1 VDARSNSGSDNAAPS
16 WIVVIDATASAI
28 PEARPA
34 AGRGSVRAPS
44 TPSYHGASMT
54 AGHDDLLRAAE
65 SLAARVPQ
73 PLAGLARLAYN
84 YRWSWTPGG
93 HDLFASIDP
102 VRWDRCGENPVRLL
116 GETGLEALARAATD
130 AELLE
135 RIEAVEDL
143 VRADL
148 ARPAAAAGAA
158 TPEHP
163 VAYFCAEFG
172 VHRSLPVYSGGLG
185 ALAGDILKESSDRAL
200 PLVAVGLMYRQGY
213 FRQRIDAGG
222 WQHEYWVDTDPE
234 RLPAALVTGADGA
247 PLTITVPVRGIEVT
261 AQIWRVDVGR
271 VPLYLLDTDRPENDL
286 AATWITSRL
295 YIGEPDARLAQ
306 YVLLGVGG
314 VRALAAMGIEPGLLH
329 LNEGHAAFISLE
341 AARAHGGALAD
352 GIAAARART
361 IFTTHTPVPA
371 GNDTYP
377 AAQVVEA
384 LGGLTA
390 SMGVDPMEVIRLGR
404 TRPDDD
410 REPFGVSQFALR
422 TSRAANGVS
431 RRHGEVARRM
441 WCDLWPGSA
450 VEEVP
455 IGHVTNGVH
464 VPTWIGGPMR
474 ALLDRHLGDG
484 WLDRAADPATWAGV
498 DGIPDEELWA
508 VRCRQ
513 RAALVDYVRTK
524 SVTDRLGRDEP
535 RGYVEA
541 AASSFDP
548 DALTV
553 GFARRLATYK
563 RLHLLV
569 QDADRALALL
579 GNGRPVQLV
588 LAGKAHPRDDDG
600 KRMVQ
605 HLFTFK
611 WAPEIGGR
619 VVYLDDYDLSSA
631 ARMVR
636 GCDVWLNLPRPPL
649 EASGTS
655 GMKSAVNGGLQL
667 SVLDGW
673 WAEGYDGEN
682 GWALPGDE
690 DHDHGAQDQ
699 RDGAELHRLL
709 EEEVSREFY
718 DRDES
723 GIPRAWL
730 ARVRA
735 SLKTNGPA
743 FSATRMMRDYE
754 ERFYAG
760 A

>member
-1 VDARSNSGSDNAAPS
+1 
-16 WIVVIDATASAI
+16 
-28 PEARPA
+28 
-34 AGRGSVRAPS
+34 
-44 TPSYHGASMT
+44 MT
-54 AGHDDLLRAAE
+54 AGHDDLAHAAE
-65 SLAARVPQ
+65 TLASRVPQ

-93 HDLFASIDP
+93 HELFASVDQA
-102 VRWDRCGENPVRLL
+102 RWDRCGENPVRLL
-116 GETGLEALARAATD
+116 GETGLESLARAASD
-130 AELLE
+130 HELLE
-135 RIEAVEDL
+135 RVDRVEQVVD
-143 VRADL
+143 ADL
-148 ARPAAAAGAA
+148 ARPAAPVDSAS
-158 TPEHP
+158 PERP
-163 VAYFCAEFG
+163 IAYFCAEFG

-247 PLTITVPVRGIEVT
+247 PITVTVPVRGIEVT

-271 VPLYLLDTDRPENDL
+271 VPLYLLDTERPENDL
-286 AATWITSRL
+286 AAKWITSRL
-295 YIGEPDARLAQ
+295 YVGEPDARLAQ
-306 YVLLGVGG
+306 YILLGVGG
-314 VRALAAMGIEPGLLH
+314 VRALEAMGIEPSILH

-341 AARAHGGALAD
+341 AARAHGGALEE
-352 GIAAARART
+352 GIAASRSRT

-384 LGGLTA
+384 LGGITA
-390 SMGVDPMEVIRLGR
+390 SMGVDPMEVIKLGR
-404 TRPDDD
+404 TRPDDEG
-410 REPFGVSQFALR
+410 EPFGVSQFALR

-441 WCDLWPGSA
+441 WSDLWPGKA
-450 VEEVP
+450 LDDVP

-464 VPTWIGGPMR
+464 VPTWLGGPMR
-474 ALLDRHLGDG
+474 ELLDRHLGDG
-484 WLDRAADPATWAGV
+484 WLDRAADPETWAAV
-498 DGIPDEELWA
+498 DAIPDEELWEI
-508 VRCRQ
+508 RCRQ
-513 RAALVDYVRTK
+513 RATLVDYVRTK

-535 RGYVEA
+535 RNYVEA
-541 AASSFDP
+541 AATSFDP

-682 GWALPGDE
+682 GWALPGEE
-690 DHDHGAQDQ
+690 DPDHGAQDH

-709 EEEVSREFY
+709 DEEVSREFY

-735 SLKTNGPA
+735 SLKTNGPG
-743 FSATRMMRDYE
+743 FSATRMMRDYV
-754 ERFYAG
+754 ERFYSRG
-760 A
+760 

>member
-1 VDARSNSGSDNAAPS
+1 MP
-16 WIVVIDATASAI
+16 
-28 PEARPA
+28 
-34 AGRGSVRAPS
+34 RAPQRRCH
-44 TPSYHGASMT
+44 HGAAMT
-54 AGHDDLLRAAE
+54 AGHDELLRAADA
-65 SLAARVPQ
+65 LAARVPQ
-73 PLAGLARLAYN
+73 PLAPLARLAFN

-93 HDLFASIDP
+93 PDLFASIDP
-102 VRWDRCGENPVRLL
+102 ARWERCGENPVRLL
-116 GETGLEALARAATD
+116 GEVGSEALERAASD
-130 AELLE
+130 GALLE
-135 RIEAVEDL
+135 RLAAVDAT

-148 ARPAAAAGAA
+148 DRPFADAPA
-158 TPEHP
+158 TPEQP
-163 VAYFCAEFG
+163 IAYFCAEFG
-172 VHRSLPVYSGGLG
+172 VHRSLPIYSGGLG

-200 PLVAVGLMYRQGY
+200 PLVAIGLMYRQGY

-234 RLPAALVTGADGA
+234 RLPAALVTGDDGE
-247 PLTITVPVRGIEVT
+247 PLTVTVPVRDMQVT

-271 VPLYLLDTDRPENDL
+271 VPLYLLDTERRENDL
-286 AATWITSRL
+286 AARWITSRL

-314 VRALAAMGIEPGLLH
+314 VRALAAMGIDPGILH

-341 AARAHGGALAD
+341 AARARGGALAD
-352 GIAAARART
+352 GIAAARTKT

-377 AAQVVEA
+377 ADQVLDA
-384 LGGLTA
+384 LAGLTRE
-390 SMGVDPMEVIRLGR
+390 MGADPAEIIRFGR
-404 TRPDDD
+404 TRPDDEG
-410 REPFGVSQFALR
+410 EPFGVSQFALR

-431 RRHGEVARRM
+431 RRHGEVARDM
-441 WCDLWPGSA
+441 WQDLWPGRA
-450 VEEVP
+450 VDDVP

-464 VPTWIGGPMR
+464 VPTWLGGPMR
-474 ALLDRHLGDG
+474 ALLDRHLGAG
-484 WLDRAADPATWAGV
+484 WLDRAADPATWAPV
-498 DGIPDEELWA
+498 DGISDEELWA
-508 VRCRQ
+508 VRSHQ
-513 RAALVDYVRTK
+513 RAELVEYVRGK
-524 SVTDRLGRDEP
+524 SVLDRLGRDEP

-541 AASSFDP
+541 AAGAFDP
-548 DALTV
+548 DTLTI

-579 GNGRPVQLV
+579 TNGRPVQLV
-588 LAGKAHPRDDDG
+588 LAGKAHPRDEDG

-605 HLFTFK
+605 HLFSFK

-682 GWALPGDE
+682 GWALPGEADP
-690 DHDHGAQDQ
+690 DHGAQDH
-699 RDGAELHRLL
+699 RDGTELHRLL
-709 EEEVSREFY
+709 DEEVAREFY

-723 GIPRAWL
+723 GLPRAWL

-735 SLKTNGPA
+735 SLRTNGPA
-743 FSATRMMRDYE
+743 FSATRMVRDYVE
-754 ERFYAG
+754 QLYRG
-760 A
+760 G

>member
-1 VDARSNSGSDNAAPS
+1 
-16 WIVVIDATASAI
+16 
-28 PEARPA
+28 
-34 AGRGSVRAPS
+34 
-44 TPSYHGASMT
+44 MK
-54 AGHDDLLRAAE
+54 AGHDELLRAADA
-65 SLAARVPQ
+65 LAARVPQ
-73 PLAGLARLAYN
+73 PLAPLARLAFN

-93 HDLFASIDP
+93 PDLFASIDP
-102 VRWDRCGENPVRLL
+102 ARWERCGENPVRLL
-116 GETGLEALARAATD
+116 CEVEPETLERAAQD
-130 AELLE
+130 RALLE
-135 RIEAVEDL
+135 RADTVAAA

-148 ARPAAAAGAA
+148 DRPVADAPA
-158 TPEHP
+158 TSEHP
-163 VAYFCAEFG
+163 IAYFCAEFG
-172 VHRSLPVYSGGLG
+172 VHRSLPIYSGGLG

-200 PLVAVGLMYRQGY
+200 PLVAIGLMYRQGY

-234 RLPAALVTGADGA
+234 RLPAALVTGADGE
-247 PLTITVPVRGIEVT
+247 PLTVTVPVRGMQVT

-271 VPLYLLDTDRPENDL
+271 VPLYLLDAERPENDL
-286 AATWITSRL
+286 PARWITSRL

-306 YVLLGVGG
+306 YILLGVGG
-314 VRALAAMGIEPGLLH
+314 MRALEAMGIDPGILH

-341 AARAHGGALAD
+341 AARVRHGSLAD
-352 GIAAARART
+352 GIAATRAKT

-377 AAQVVEA
+377 ADQVLEA
-384 LGGLTA
+384 LSGLTQE
-390 SMGVDPMEVIRLGR
+390 MGTDPAEIIRLGR
-404 TRPDDD
+404 TRPEDEG
-410 REPFGVSQFALR
+410 EPFGISQLALR

-431 RRHGEVARRM
+431 RRHGEVARDM
-441 WCDLWPGSA
+441 WRELWPGRA
-450 VEEVP
+450 VDDVP

-464 VPTWIGGPMR
+464 VPTWLGGPMR
-474 ALLDRHLGDG
+474 ELLDRHLGDG
-484 WLDRAADPATWAGV
+484 WLDGAADPATWSGV
-498 DGIPDEELWA
+498 DDISDEELWA
-508 VRCRQ
+508 VRSRQ
-513 RAALVDYVRTK
+513 RAELVEYVRDK
-524 SVTDRLGRDEP
+524 SVVDRLGRDEP
-535 RGYVEA
+535 RSYVEA
-541 AASSFDP
+541 AAGAFDP
-548 DALTV
+548 DTLTI

-579 GNGRPVQLV
+579 TNGRPVQLV
-588 LAGKAHPRDDDG
+588 LAGKAHPRDDGG

-605 HLFTFK
+605 HLFSFK

-682 GWALPGDE
+682 GWALPGEE
-690 DHDHGAQDQ
+690 DPDHGAQDQ
-699 RDGAELHRLL
+699 RDGTELHRLL
-709 EEEVSREFY
+709 DEAVAREFY
-718 DRDES
+718 TRDES
-723 GIPRAWL
+723 GLPREWL
-730 ARVRA
+730 ARVRR

-743 FSATRMMRDYE
+743 FSATRMVRDYVE
-754 ERFYAG
+754 AMYRA
-760 A
+760 

>member
-1 VDARSNSGSDNAAPS
+1 
-16 WIVVIDATASAI
+16 
-28 PEARPA
+28 
-34 AGRGSVRAPS
+34 
-44 TPSYHGASMT
+44 MK
-54 AGHDDLLRAAE
+54 AGHDDLRRAADA
-65 SLAARVPQ
+65 LAARVPQ
-73 PLAGLARLAYN
+73 PLAPLARLAYN

-93 HDLFASIDP
+93 PDLFASIDP

-116 GETGLEALARAATD
+116 GEVGPEALERAASD
-130 AELLE
+130 GALLE
-135 RIEAVEDL
+135 RAAAVEAA
-143 VRADL
+143 VGADL
-148 ARPAAAAGAA
+148 ERPFADAPA

-163 VAYFCAEFG
+163 IAYFCAEFG
-172 VHRSLPVYSGGLG
+172 VHRSLPIYSGGLG

-200 PLVAVGLMYRQGY
+200 PFAAVGLMYRQGY
-213 FRQRIDAGG
+213 FRQRIDSGG
-222 WQHEYWVDTDPE
+222 WQHEYWIDTDPE
-234 RLPAALVTGADGA
+234 RLPAALVTGADGE
-247 PLTITVPVRGIEVT
+247 PLTVTVPVRDMEVT

-271 VPLYLLDTDRPENDL
+271 VPLYLLDAERPENDL
-286 AATWITSRL
+286 AARWITSRL

-306 YVLLGVGG
+306 YILLGVGG
-314 VRALAAMGIEPGLLH
+314 VRALEAMDIDPGILH

-341 AARAHGGALAD
+341 AARAHGGPLAE
-352 GIAAARART
+352 GIAASRTKT

-371 GNDTYP
+371 GNDTYS
-377 AAQVVEA
+377 ADQVVEA
-384 LGGLTA
+384 IAGLTRE
-390 SMGVDPMEVIRLGR
+390 MGVDPDEIIRLGR
-404 TRPDDD
+404 TRPDDEG
-410 REPFGVSQFALR
+410 EPFGVSQFALR

-431 RRHGEVARRM
+431 RRHGEVARGM
-441 WCDLWPGSA
+441 WHDMWPDRP

-474 ALLDRHLGDG
+474 ELLDRHLGEG
-484 WLDRAADPATWAGV
+484 WLDRAADPETWAGV
-498 DGIPDEELWA
+498 DTISDEELWG
-508 VRCRQ
+508 VRSRQ
-513 RAALVDYVRTK
+513 RAEFVEYVRGK
-524 SVTDRLGRDEP
+524 SVLDRLGRDEP
-535 RGYVEA
+535 RSYVEA
-541 AASSFDP
+541 AAGAFDP
-548 DALTV
+548 DALTI

-579 GNGRPVQLV
+579 SNGRPVQLV
-588 LAGKAHPRDDDG
+588 LAGKAHPRDDGG

-605 HLFTFK
+605 HLFSFK

-682 GWALPGDE
+682 GWSLPGEE
-690 DHDHGAQDQ
+690 DPDHGAQDR
-699 RDGAELHRLL
+699 RDGTELHRLL
-709 EEEVSREFY
+709 EREVAREFY
-718 DRDES
+718 ERDES
-723 GIPRAWL
+723 GMPRAWL
-730 ARVRA
+730 ARVRR

-743 FSATRMMRDYE
+743 FSATRMMRDYV
-754 ERFYAG
+754 ERFYRA
-760 A
+760 

>member
-1 VDARSNSGSDNAAPS
+1 
-16 WIVVIDATASAI
+16 
-28 PEARPA
+28 
-34 AGRGSVRAPS
+34 
-44 TPSYHGASMT
+44 MT
-54 AGHDDLLRAAE
+54 AGHEQILRGADA
-65 SLAARVPQ
+65 LAARVPS
-73 PLAGLARLAYN
+73 PLAPLARLAFN

-93 HDLFASIDP
+93 PELFSSIDP
-102 VRWDRCGENPVRLL
+102 VRWERCGENPVRLL
-116 GETGLEALARAATD
+116 SEVGPDVLERAASD
-130 AELLE
+130 GALLE
-135 RIEAVEDL
+135 RVADIEAI

-148 ARPAAAAGAA
+148 ERPFADAPA
-158 TPEHP
+158 TPDRP
-163 VAYFCAEFG
+163 IAYFCAEFG
-172 VHRSLPVYSGGLG
+172 VHRSLPIYSGGLG

-234 RLPAALVTGADGA
+234 RLPAALVTGPDGE
-247 PLTITVPVRGIEVT
+247 PLTVTVPIRHMPVT

-271 VPLYLLDTDRPENDL
+271 IPLYLLDSERPENDL
-286 AATWITSRL
+286 AARWITSRL

-329 LNEGHAAFISLE
+329 LNEGHASFISLE
-341 AARAHGGALAD
+341 AARAEGGAFTD
-352 GIAAARART
+352 GIASART
-361 IFTTHTPVPA
+361 RTVFTTHTPVPA

-377 AAQVVEA
+377 AEQVLDA
-384 LGGLTA
+384 LA
-390 SMGVDPMEVIRLGR
+390 GVTSELGSDPAEIIRLGR
-404 TRPDDD
+404 TRPDDED
-410 REPFGVSQFALR
+410 EPFGVSQFALR

-431 RRHGEVARRM
+431 RRHGEVARGM
-441 WCDLWPGSA
+441 WHELWPDRP
-450 VEEVP
+450 EQEVP

-464 VPTWIGGPMR
+464 IPTWLGGPMR
-474 ALLDRHLGDG
+474 ELLDRHLGAG
-484 WLDRAADPATWAGV
+484 WLERAADPATWAGV
-498 DGIPDEELWA
+498 EGIPDEELWA
-508 VRCRQ
+508 VRSRQ
-513 RAALVDYVRTK
+513 RAEFIDYVRGK
-524 SVTDRLGRDEP
+524 SVLDRLGRDEP
-535 RGYVEA
+535 RSYVEA
-541 AASSFDP
+541 AAGAFDP
-548 DALTV
+548 DALTI

-563 RLHLLV
+563 RLYLLV
-569 QDADRALALL
+569 QDSERALALL
-579 GNGRPVQLV
+579 SNGRPIQLV
-588 LAGKAHPRDDDG
+588 MAGKAHPRDDEG

-605 HLFTFK
+605 HLFSFK

-690 DHDHGAQDQ
+690 DADHGAQDH

-709 EEEVSREFY
+709 DEEVSREFY
-718 DRDES
+718 DRDAS
-723 GIPRAWL
+723 GLPRAWL
-730 ARVRA
+730 ARVRR
-735 SLKTNGPA
+735 SLMTNGPA
-743 FSATRMMRDYE
+743 FSASRMMRDYVE
-754 ERFYAG
+754 QLYRT
-760 A
+760 

>member
-1 VDARSNSGSDNAAPS
+1 
-16 WIVVIDATASAI
+16 
-28 PEARPA
+28 
-34 AGRGSVRAPS
+34 
-44 TPSYHGASMT
+44 MT

-65 SLAARVPQ
+65 ALAARVPP

-93 HDLFASIDP
+93 HDLFASVDP
-102 VRWDRCGENPVRLL
+102 VRWERCGENPVRLL

-130 AELLE
+130 ADLLE
-135 RIEAVEDL
+135 RIDRVEAL
-143 VRADL
+143 VREDL
-148 ARPAAAAGAA
+148 ARPAAEGAA
-158 TPEHP
+158 TPERP
-163 VAYFCAEFG
+163 IAYFCAEFG

-247 PLTITVPVRGIEVT
+247 PITITVPVRGMEVT

-271 VPLYLLDTDRPENDL
+271 VPLYLLDTERPENDIT
-286 AATWITSRL
+286 ANWITSRL

-314 VRALAAMGIEPGLLH
+314 VRALEAVGIEPGLLH

-352 GIAAARART
+352 GIAAARSRT

-377 AAQVVEA
+377 ADQVVEA

-390 SMGVDPMEVIRLGR
+390 SMGVDPMEIIRLGR
-404 TRPDDD
+404 TRPEDDG
-410 REPFGVSQFALR
+410 EPFGVSQFALR

-431 RRHGEVARRM
+431 RRHGEVARGM
-441 WCDLWPGSA
+441 WRDLWPDRDAG
-450 VEEVP
+450 EVP

-464 VPTWIGGPMR
+464 VPTWIGAPMR
-474 ALLDRHLGDG
+474 ALLDRHLDDG
-484 WLDRAADPATWAGV
+484 WLRRADDPATWDRV
-498 DGIPDEELWA
+498 DGIPDAELWA
-508 VRCRQ
+508 ARSTQ

-524 SVTDRLGRDEP
+524 SITDRLGRDEP

-541 AASSFDP
+541 AASAFDP
-548 DALTV
+548 ETLTV

-569 QDADRALALL
+569 QDADRALKLL
-579 GNGRPVQLV
+579 GDGRPVQLV
-588 LAGKAHPRDDDG
+588 LAGKAHPRDDEG
-600 KRMVQ
+600 KKMVQ

-611 WAPEIGGR
+611 WAPQIGGR

-673 WAEGYDGEN
+673 WAEGYNGEN

-690 DHDHGAQDQ
+690 DSDHGAQDR
-699 RDGAELHRLL
+699 RDGTELHRLL
-709 EEEVSREFY
+709 DEEVAREFY
-718 DRDES
+718 DRDGS

-743 FSATRMMRDYE
+743 FSASRMMRDYE
-754 ERFYAG
+754 EHFYSG
-760 A
+760 

>member
-1 VDARSNSGSDNAAPS
+1 MS
-16 WIVVIDATASAI
+16 
-28 PEARPA
+28 
-34 AGRGSVRAPS
+34 
-44 TPSYHGASMT
+44 
-54 AGHDDLLRAAE
+54 AGHDDLLHAAE
-65 SLAARVPQ
+65 ALASRVPQ

-93 HDLFASIDP
+93 HEVFSAVDP
-102 VRWDRCGENPVRLL
+102 VRWERCGENPVRLL
-116 GETGLEALARAATD
+116 GEAGLDALAHAATD
-130 AELLE
+130 AQLLE
-135 RIEAVEDL
+135 RIDVVEAA

-148 ARPAAAAGAA
+148 ERPPAPGPA
-158 TPEHP
+158 TPDRP
-163 VAYFCAEFG
+163 IAYFCAEFG

-234 RLPAALVTGADGA
+234 RLPAALVTGDDGA
-247 PLTITVPVRGIEVT
+247 PLTITVPVRGMEVT

-271 VPLYLLDTDRPENDL
+271 VPLYLLDTERPENDL
-286 AATWITSRL
+286 SASWITSRL

-306 YVLLGVGG
+306 YILLGVGG
-314 VRALAAMGIEPGLLH
+314 VRALEAMGIGPALLH

-341 AARAHGGALAD
+341 AARTHGGALAD
-352 GIAAARART
+352 GIAAARSRT

-384 LGGLTA
+384 LSGLTA
-390 SMGVDPMEVIRLGR
+390 SMGVDAAEIIRLGR

-410 REPFGVSQFALR
+410 GEPFGVSQFALR

-431 RRHGEVARRM
+431 RRHGEVARGM
-441 WCDLWPGSA
+441 WHELWPDRA
-450 VEEVP
+450 TEEVP

-464 VPTWIGGPMR
+464 IPTWLGEPMR
-474 ALLDRHLGDG
+474 ALLDRHLGEG

-498 DGIPDEELWA
+498 DAISDEELWA
-508 VRCRQ
+508 VRSEQ
-513 RAALVDYVRTK
+513 RAELVDYVRAK

-541 AASSFDP
+541 AAGSFDP
-548 DALTV
+548 DALTI

-569 QDADRALALL
+569 QDSDRALALL
-579 GNGRPVQLV
+579 SNGRPVQLV

-605 HLFTFK
+605 HLFSFK

-673 WAEGYDGEN
+673 WAEGYNGEN
-682 GWALPGDE
+682 GWALPGEE
-690 DHDHGAQDQ
+690 DPDHSAQDR
-699 RDGAELHRLL
+699 RDGTELHRLL
-709 EEEVSREFY
+709 EEAVTREFY
-718 DRDES
+718 DRDDS

-743 FSATRMMRDYE
+743 FSATRMVRDYV
-754 ERFYAG
+754 ERLYTT
-760 A
+760 

>member
-1 VDARSNSGSDNAAPS
+1 
-16 WIVVIDATASAI
+16 
-28 PEARPA
+28 
-34 AGRGSVRAPS
+34 
-44 TPSYHGASMT
+44 MT
-54 AGHDDLLRAAE
+54 AGHDDLLHAAE
-65 SLAARVPQ
+65 ALAARVPQ

-93 HDLFASIDP
+93 HELFASIDP
-102 VRWDRCGENPVRLL
+102 VRWERCGENPVRLL
-116 GETGLEALARAATD
+116 GETGLEALARAASN

-135 RIEAVEDL
+135 RIERVETAVRD
-143 VRADL
+143 DL
-148 ARPAAAAGAA
+148 ARADDEAVA
-158 TPEHP
+158 TPQRP
-163 VAYFCAEFG
+163 IAYFCAEFG

-185 ALAGDILKESSDRAL
+185 ALAGDILKEASDRAL
-200 PLVAVGLMYRQGY
+200 PLVALGLMYRQGY

-234 RLPAALVTGADGA
+234 RIPAALVTGDDGA
-247 PLTITVPVRGIEVT
+247 PITVTVPLRGIEVT
-261 AQIWRVDVGR
+261 AQVWRVDVGR
-271 VPLYLLDTDRPENDL
+271 VPLYLLDTERPENDIG
-286 AATWITSRL
+286 ASWITSRL
-295 YIGEPDARLAQ
+295 YVGEPESRLAQ
-306 YVLLGVGG
+306 YILLGVGG

-341 AARAHGGALAD
+341 AARAHGGSFSD

-377 AAQVVEA
+377 TAQVTEA
-384 LGGLTA
+384 LAGLTA
-390 SMGVDPMEVIRLGR
+390 SMGLDPIEVIRLGR
-404 TRPDDD
+404 TRPDDEA
-410 REPFGVSQFALR
+410 EPFGVSQFALR

-431 RRHGEVARRM
+431 RRHGEVARGM
-441 WCDLWPGSA
+441 WRGLWPERA
-450 VEEVP
+450 AEDVP

-464 VPTWIGGPMR
+464 VPTWIGVPMR
-474 ALLDRHLGDG
+474 SLLDRHLGEG
-484 WLDRAADPATWAGV
+484 WLDRAADPATWAGI
-498 DGIPDEELWA
+498 DAISDEELWA
-508 VRCRQ
+508 VRCEQ
-513 RAALVDYVRTK
+513 RAALVGYVRTK

-541 AASSFDP
+541 AAGSFDP

-588 LAGKAHPRDDDG
+588 LAGKAHPRDEDG
-600 KRMVQ
+600 KRLVQ

-611 WAPEIGGR
+611 WAPEVGGR

-673 WAEGYDGEN
+673 WAEGYNGAN
-682 GWALPGDE
+682 GWALPGEE
-690 DHDHGAQDQ
+690 DADHAAQDR
-699 RDGAELHRLL
+699 RDGTELHRLL
-709 EEEVSREFY
+709 DAEVAREFY
-718 DRDES
+718 DRDAA

-743 FSATRMMRDYE
+743 FSATRMVRDYVE
-754 ERFYAG
+754 QYYAG
-760 A
+760 